1 MSNLEVNILT
11 AEELQEVCAE
21 WKRRLRL
28 DAWDIVINL
37 YRQREFFSEE
47 ECVGENTYDLRKCE
61 SVIRIIDPLDYPTNT
76 RFPLDMEVVV
86 VHELLHLLFAT
97 FEPEEK
103 TLSHDMWE
111 QTIERL
117 AKALVCTKREKKG
130 DTSR

>member
-1 MSNLEVNILT
+1 MSDFGVNILT
-11 AEELQEVCAE
+11 PDELQEVCAE
-21 WKRRLRL
+21 WKCRLRL

-37 YRQREFFSEE
+37 YRQREFYSEE
-47 ECVGENTYDLRKCE
+47 ECVGENTYELRKCE
-61 SVIRIIDPLDYPTNT
+61 SVIRIIDPLDYPTNAN
-76 RFPLDMEVVV
+76 FPLDMEVVV

-117 AKALVCTKREKKG
+117 AKALVYTKREKKG
-130 DTSR
+130 DTSK